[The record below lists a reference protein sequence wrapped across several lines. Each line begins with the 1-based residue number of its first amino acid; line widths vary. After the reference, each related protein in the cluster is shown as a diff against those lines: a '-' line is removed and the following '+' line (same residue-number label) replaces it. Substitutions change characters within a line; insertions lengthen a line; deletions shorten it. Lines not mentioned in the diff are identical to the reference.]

1 MNYFPDNSIVA
12 DASALIALSRIG
24 RLSVLSRLYERVD
37 VTPTVM
43 VEVLGEK
50 AQARDPAV
58 AHIRAGLREAWIK
71 EVALTGE
78 ETTLAAALLNESRLH
93 RGESESIAVAR
104 VRGVAVILDD
114 KEARVHAGTVGVEYT
129 GTAGVLYQAFRKG
142 ILSYPD
148 LEDAVTAL
156 AGVMWLSPLVV
167 AEVLRR
173 AREVA
178 K

>member
-1 MNYFPDNSIVA
+1 MNYYPDNSIVT
-12 DASALIALSRIG
+12 DASALIALSRI
-24 RLSVLSRLYERVD
+24 SRLNVLPRLYGRVD
-37 VTPTVM
+37 VTPTVL

-50 AQARDPAV
+50 AQTRNPTV
-58 AHIRAGLREAWIK
+58 AHIRAGLRDGWMK
-71 EVALTGE
+71 EVRLSDE
-78 ETTLAAALLNESRLH
+78 EIELANALLNKSRLH

-104 VRGVAVILDD
+104 LLGVAVVLDD

-129 GTAGVLYQAFRKG
+129 GTAGVLYQAFRRG

-148 LEDAVTAL
+148 LEEAVTAL

-173 AREVA
+173 AREAA